1 MSSGD
6 DIVNSLRLIRVC
18 DTQEFLVVCLTVS
31 EDFFSDTI
39 PKIS

>member
-1 MSSGD
+1 M
-6 DIVNSLRLIRVC
+6 NSLRLIRMC
-18 DTQEFLVVCLTVS
+18 DTQDFLVVCLTVS